1 MKIEIPL
8 SMANMVLY
16 HGPTVLVSSVNLE
29 TQDTNILPVSWV
41 TPVTNDP
48 PYVAI
53 SLAQASYTY
62 ELVKKTGEFVI
73 NIPTFKIIKKIIY
86 CGRYSGKKLN
96 KFAKTGLKELPPVK
110 IVTPRVDECIGHLE
124 CSFKQEVPF
133 SKTSLIIGEIVCATV
148 EENYFDGFW
157 KTGEGK
163 AETIHFLGGNYFT
176 TPSERRTI
184 E

>member
-8 SMANMVLY
+8 SMANMILY
-16 HGPTVLVSSVNLE
+16 HGPTILVSSMDPKSQN
-29 TQDTNILPVSWV
+29 TNIIPVSWV

-48 PYVAI
+48 PFVAF
-53 SLAQASYTY
+53 SLNQSTYSY
-62 ELVKKTGEFVI
+62 ELIKKSREFVI
-73 NIPTFKIIKKIIY
+73 NIPTFKIIKKVIY
-86 CGRYSGKKLN
+86 CGRYSGRKIN
-96 KFAKTGLKELPPVK
+96 KFSKTGLKKLPPMK
-110 IVTPRVDECIGHLE
+110 IDTPRIDECIGHLE
-124 CSFKQEVPF
+124 CYLNQETYL
-133 SKTSLIIGEIVCATV
+133 SKTCLLIGEIVCATV

-176 TPSERRTI
+176 TPTDRRSI